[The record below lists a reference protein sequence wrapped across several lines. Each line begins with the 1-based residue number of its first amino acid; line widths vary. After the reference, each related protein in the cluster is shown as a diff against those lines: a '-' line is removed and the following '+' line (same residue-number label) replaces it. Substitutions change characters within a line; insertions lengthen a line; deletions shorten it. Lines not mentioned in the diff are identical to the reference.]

1 MLSRQD
7 SKGNVPEHNPIIHL
21 KPSCNFQQL
30 VKGRYMKQWLREL
43 FDQYLANVAEL
54 TIHDRSKAEAWS
66 GWIKA
71 KWSEQG
77 FQDIAAQ
84 QPLMAEVRQALQ
96 DHLGSRHIALETLKF
111 DDESRL
117 EAPSRN
123 GKVTSGQ
130 TATIALPKT
139 EKVSKVENGA
149 IAQWT
154 LTTREAYDLARSR
167 GYKGTKSQMQKRV
180 REAPQ
185 AFMDK
190 YGLRYR
196 PGAVS
201 GRYARNWSDGRST
214 SKERSPQ
221 VPQKAPR
228 NVTKRL
234 GRPPKKAVETQVQ
247 TQVQTQTPPAIQT
260 PSVLP
265 LTQTARELGEAMLW
279 FIREV
284 DYLRQQIQELEG
296 LADAYDPELNAHRVQ
311 DYEAL
316 MAENAR
322 LKAEHDALEQQLG
335 YIHHAVNASAEQPP
349 AKAKTAK
356 KGKRAS
362 QPAAAADSGLDPY
375 VVQALEAVMAH
386 NNAPK
391 RSHDEKWVIS
401 YPVMK
406 ELLKQV
412 GASTQPKIREVFEAR
427 RQDIDAHHQSHNLS
441 SRHNRVHGDRS
452 ISDII
457 RLT

>member
-1 MLSRQD
+1 
-7 SKGNVPEHNPIIHL
+7 
-21 KPSCNFQQL
+21 
-30 VKGRYMKQWLREL
+30 MKQWLREL

-84 QPLMAEVRQALQ
+84 RPLMAEVRQALQ
-96 DHLGSRHIALETLKF
+96 DHLGSRHIALDTLKL
-111 DDESRL
+111 DDEPRL

-123 GKVTSGQ
+123 GKVASGR
-130 TATIALPKT
+130 TATITLPKV
-139 EKVSKVENGA
+139 EVSAKQENGA

-180 REAPQ
+180 RESPQ
-185 AFMDK
+185 VFMDK
-190 YGLRYR
+190 YGLSYR

-201 GRYARNWSDGRST
+201 GRYARNWSDSRST
-214 SKERSPQ
+214 PKERSPQ

-234 GRPPKKAVETQVQ
+234 GRPPKKAVEAQLQ
-247 TQVQTQTPPAIQT
+247 PQTQTQQA
-260 PSVLP
+260 LP
-265 LTQTARELGEAMLW
+265 VTQTAQELGEAMLW

-284 DYLRQQIQELEG
+284 DHLRQQIQELEG

-311 DYEAL
+311 EYDAL
-316 MAENAR
+316 VAENAR
-322 LKAEHDALEQQLG
+322 LKAEHDALAQQLG
-335 YIHHAVNASAEQPP
+335 HIHQVVNASAAQKP
-349 AKAKTAK
+349 AAKQ
-356 KGKRAS
+356 GKRAS
-362 QPAAAADSGLDPY
+362 QPAVATADSGHDPY
-375 VVQALEAVMAH
+375 VVQALEAVMAY
-386 NNAPK
+386 NNHPK

-427 RQDIDAHHQSHNLS
+427 RDEIDAHHRTHQLT
-441 SRHNRVHGDRS
+441 SRHNRVHGDLS

-457 RLT
+457 HLT